1 MKNKQ
6 YLPSSWVDD
15 WYLERGIDVEAFKDK
30 TIKDLPERFIFEYD
44 TGDGWDF
51 ECKIY
56 KKEVTKEIEDDE
68 DIPTGF
74 VLDGKG
80 MGIWEDNISSLYA
93 YLNNEI
99 DKDYNQEDEER
110 SIYKPWNFDI
120 NKYSEFDDPIDI
132 EELNDKAMYFFPI
145 GDDDRY

>member
-1 MKNKQ
+1 MKNMYGLKNKQ
-6 YLPSSWVDD
+6 YLPSGWVNE

-56 KKEVTKEIEDDE
+56 KKEVIKEIEDDE

-80 MGIWEDNISSLYA
+80 MGIWEDNIYSLYA

-110 SIYKPWNFDI
+110 GIYKPWNFDI

-132 EELNDKAMYFFPI
+132 
-145 GDDDRY
+145 